1 MDIDI
6 EVLDELK
13 FEHQDRIPKLIYHGE
28 FMNPYYDYED
38 MDSYYIWIAKVKQIR
53 YVSVSFIL
61 QTLYIGVCLQRGVH
75 V

>member
-38 MDSYYIWIAKVKQIR
+38 MDSYYI
-53 YVSVSFIL
+53 
-61 QTLYIGVCLQRGVH
+61 
-75 V
+75 